1 LVSDPAELE
10 KLLKIADQAA
20 IIIEKNIVQ
29 GVKNSKN
36 AYSLQLNENK
46 EINDN
51 NQKQPAQK
59 I

>member
-1 LVSDPAELE
+1 MVSDPAELE